1 MNAENDDGWTA
12 LDQLCDN
19 FEGFDDTLIFFLVNS
34 GCDHKGNRRHPAV
47 EKALAYNA
55 SRRAGAQAA
64 LEDIAFED
72 FAEIHELL
80 DFLFLSEI

>member
-1 MNAENDDGWTA
+1 MI
-12 LDQLCDN
+12 Q
-19 FEGFDDTLIFFLVNS
+19 TLVDL
-34 GCDHKGNRRHPAV
+34 GCDLNGAIQHPLV
-47 EKALAYNA
+47 QNALADNA